1 MGKHVCPVCED
12 IYAVKASVDVKQG
25 DRSDVAEGWG
35 CPACGYFFVG
45 LADLEGLLRWAA
57 DSVGD
62 GAPSATA
69 HLLGSAIVTRRM
81 DSRTVEAPGLAL
93 L

>member
-12 IYAVKASVDVKQG
+12 VYAVKASVAVKQG

-45 LADLEGLLRWAA
+45 LADVEGLLRWAA
-57 DSVGD
+57 NSEAD
-62 GAPSATA
+62 GALSATA
-69 HLLGSAIVTRRM
+69 RLLGSAIVTRRM
-81 DSRTVEAPGLAL
+81 DPQTVEAQRFAL